1 MVAPRFSIIAVDY
14 EHHVP
19 RPGMK
24 QGLNSLATQTFNDF
38 ELIIVHD
45 GKKNIPYEEEF
56 DFSVFKNPV
65 KFMNTENRVNDW
77 GHSGRDMGLRAASG
91 EYFLHFN
98 IDNFL
103 YAPCLERIANKID
116 ETNSKIII
124 YSIVHYKAA
133 GAHAKFT
140 GLPPV
145 HCMIDAMQLVAHR
158 DVWESVG
165 YWYDKSVT
173 SDGIIY
179 ERMCKEYPY
188 VHIDEILAENY

>member
-1 MVAPRFSIIAVDY
+1 MPKFSIIAVDY

-24 QGLNSLATQTFNDF
+24 QGLHSLATQTFKDF

-56 DFSVFKNPV
+56 DFSVLQNPPI
-65 KFMNTENRVNDW
+65 FLNTPERMNNW
-77 GHSGRDMGLRAASG
+77 GHSGRDLGMRNATG

-98 IDNFL
+98 IDNLL
-103 YAPCLERIANKID
+103 YANCLEKISNKID
-116 ETNSKIII
+116 ESQLQIII
-124 YSIVHYKAA
+124 YSIIHYKAA
-133 GAHAKFT
+133 GADFKFT

-158 DVWESVG
+158 DIWKEMN
-165 YWYDKSVT
+165 YWYNTETT

-179 ERMCKEYPY
+179 EEMCKRYPY
-188 VHIDEILAENY
+188 VHIDEVLAENY